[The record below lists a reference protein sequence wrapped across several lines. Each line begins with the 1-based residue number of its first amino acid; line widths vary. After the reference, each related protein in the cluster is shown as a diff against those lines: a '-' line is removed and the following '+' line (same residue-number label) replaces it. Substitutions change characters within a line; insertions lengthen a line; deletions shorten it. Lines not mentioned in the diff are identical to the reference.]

1 MIIWILFLPIM
12 LVEAAMLVVCTIF
25 GVATMHLFPW
35 LTTRAS
41 SRAEMYK
48 GLPADT
54 VKALERESAIF
65 KTVGFILM
73 ALVLFGW
80 YCDATKTDP
89 SPTTTSRASP
99 APTSYE
105 RTLANIKKQQQFADT
120 IFAVFIGSIVLV
132 LAAKA
137 VVHLNQTAEEKKA
150 VAQQRNQ
157 AAEEK
162 KAIAQQQRN
171 QAANPWASLLL
182 KIVLLMLGFAAFI
195 NWLDKVCRPS

>member
-65 KTVGFILM
+65 KTIGFILM

-89 SPTTTSRASP
+89 SPTTTISTP
-99 APTSYE
+99 TPTSYNKRVAE
-105 RTLANIKKQQQFADT
+105 RSTRTAVLATVLILCTALFAVQVVVLGHTEWGKKFQLETPNKEIASWQKEPLWLKIF
-120 IFAVFIGSIVLV
+120 FAVFMLSAGALV
-132 LAAKA
+132 IILST
-137 VVHLNQTAEEKKA
+137 V
-150 VAQQRNQ
+150 
-157 AAEEK
+157 
-162 KAIAQQQRN
+162 I
-171 QAANPWASLLL
+171 
-182 KIVLLMLGFAAFI
+182 
-195 NWLDKVCRPS
+195 